1 MLVHVLAGE
10 SPACG
15 NCPVDAVVI
24 SGGREG
30 DRPAG
35 SPEVNVSVGRESPVR
50 STREASNSTG
60 RSESEPI
67 EPRESHPARSGLRD
81 LGRSRTPRLRV
92 KASVVGEGTGCKQP
106 TSPRGQRRRHVE
118 RERERKHGTTPGS
131 PRPAGTAKAS
141 GISREAKSRRARKW
155 GGWGRL
161 SVNGPGQYNLDRSE
175 GPWGRA
181 IARMAVF
188 NTSERFPLIT
198 GMQSVSQGEHEGRTQ
213 TRRCHT

>member
-1 MLVHVLAGE
+1 MLTHVLAGE

-24 SGGREG
+24 SGGSEG

-35 SPEVNVSVGRESPVR
+35 SPEVNVSVGRGSLVR

-67 EPRESHPARSGLRD
+67 EPRESQPARSGLRD
-81 LGRSRTPRLRV
+81 LGQSRTPRLRV

-118 RERERKHGTTPGS
+118 RERERKHGTTRGS
-131 PRPAGTAKAS
+131 PRPVGTAKAS
-141 GISREAKSRRARKW
+141 GISREVKSRRAREW

-161 SVNGPGQYNLDRSE
+161 SDDGPGQYNRT
-175 GPWGRA
+175 GARAPGVGRQP
-181 IARMAVF
+181 
-188 NTSERFPLIT
+188 SW
-198 GMQSVSQGEHEGRTQ
+198 
-213 TRRCHT
+213 RCSTPANGSR